1 MNTFSVPTNPS
12 KYHFDWSLPL
22 HKKRRTTTINKPR
35 KGKGKLLLNVLLNSN
50 LSGPFTVCAAVLLA
64 DASDVPDIKFIGAKQ
79 INGILRHL
87 VASKS
92 VLLHKPGK
100 RGKNGVM
107 PLYRLP

>member
-1 MNTFSVPTNPS
+1 MNTFSVPATPS

-22 HKKRRTTTINKPR
+22 NKKRRTTNKPR
-35 KGKGKLLLNVLLNSN
+35 KGKGKLLLNILLNSN
-50 LSGPFTVCAAVLLA
+50 LSGPFTVCTAVLLA

-100 RGKNGVM
+100 REARMV
-107 PLYRLP
+107 